1 MRWLKEKIKQWLIKE
16 VLKEEIQKLNEEI
29 QKLNQAQACYNRAS
43 CLCEESL
50 ENNREMQKM
59 FNEITD
65 VAVDVNMVKD
75 EHSWAVVCIAGKPEY
90 VKFIP
95 LSKNDARSVSDFLK
109 RFQYSKHIVDS
120 PIGFRRMLDGYFY
133 EGRKRNGSI

>member
-16 VLKEEIQKLNEEI
+16 VLKEEI

-65 VAVDVNMVKD
+65 VAVDVNMGRN

-95 LSKNDARSVSDFLK
+95 LNRNDARSVIDFLNQ
-109 RFQYSKHIVDS
+109 FQYSKHIVDS
-120 PIGFRRMLDGYFY
+120 PIKFRHMLNGYFL
-133 EGRKRNGSI
+133 K

>member
-1 MRWLKEKIKQWLIKE
+1 MRWLKEKLKQWLRKE
-16 VLKEEIQKLNEEI
+16 VLKEEIQKLN
-29 QKLNQAQACYNRAS
+29 QAQVCYNRAS

-65 VAVDVNMVKD
+65 VAVDVNFKE
-75 EHSWAVVCIAGKPEY
+75 EHSWAVVCIAGRPEY

-95 LSKNDARSVSDFLK
+95 LNNSDARTVIDFLK
-109 RFQYSKHIVDS
+109 HFQYSKRIVDS
-120 PIGFRRMLDGYFY
+120 PLGFRHMLNDYFY
-133 EGRKRNGSI
+133 EGRKKNGSI

>member
-1 MRWLKEKIKQWLIKE
+1 MRWLKEKIKQWLVKE
-16 VLKEEIQKLNEEI
+16 VLKEEI

-65 VAVDVNMVKD
+65 VAVDVNMGRN

-95 LSKNDARSVSDFLK
+95 LSGADARTVIEFLK
-109 RFQYSKHIVDS
+109 NFQYSKHIVDS
-120 PIGFRRMLDGYFY
+120 PLGFRHMLNDY
-133 EGRKRNGSI
+133 EGRKKNGSI

>member
-16 VLKEEIQKLNEEI
+16 VLKEEI

-65 VAVDVNMVKD
+65 VAVDVNMGRN
-75 EHSWAVVCIAGKPEY
+75 EYSWAVVCIAGKPEY

-95 LSKNDARSVSDFLK
+95 LNRNDARSVIDFLNQ
-109 RFQYSKHIVDS
+109 FQYSKHIVDS
-120 PIGFRRMLDGYFY
+120 PIRFRHMLNDYFL
-133 EGRKRNGSI
+133 K

>member
-120 PIGFRRMLDGYFY
+120 PIGFRRMLNDYFL
-133 EGRKRNGSI
+133 

>member
-1 MRWLKEKIKQWLIKE
+1 MRWLKEKIKQWLVKE
-16 VLKEEIQKLNEEI
+16 VLKEEI

-50 ENNREMQKM
+50 EKNREMQKM

-65 VAVDVNMVKD
+65 VAVDVNFKE
-75 EHSWAVVCIAGKPEY
+75 EHSWAVVCIAGRPEY

-95 LSKNDARSVSDFLK
+95 LSNSDARTVIEFLK
-109 RFQYSKHIVDS
+109 NFQYSKHIIDS
-120 PIGFRRMLDGYFY
+120 PLRFGHMLKDYFY
-133 EGRKRNGSI
+133 EERKEK

>member
-1 MRWLKEKIKQWLIKE
+1 MRRLKEKIKQWLIKE
-16 VLKEEIQKLNEEI
+16 VLKEEIQKLNEVLKEEI
-29 QKLNQAQACYNRAS
+29 QKLNQAQDCYNRAS

-59 FNEITD
+59 FNGITD
-65 VAVDVNMVKD
+65 VAVDVNIGKD

-95 LSKNDARSVSDFLK
+95 LSRNDARSVSDFLK

-120 PIGFRRMLDGYFY
+120 PIGFRHMLNDYFL
-133 EGRKRNGSI
+133 

>member
-16 VLKEEIQKLNEEI
+16 VLKEEIQKLNEVLKEEI

-59 FNEITD
+59 FNGITD
-65 VAVDVNMVKD
+65 VAVDVNIGKD
-75 EHSWAVVCIAGKPEY
+75 EHS
-90 VKFIP
+90 
-95 LSKNDARSVSDFLK
+95 
-109 RFQYSKHIVDS
+109 
-120 PIGFRRMLDGYFY
+120 
-133 EGRKRNGSI
+133 

>member
-16 VLKEEIQKLNEEI
+16 VLKEEI

-65 VAVDVNMVKD
+65 VAVDVNMGRN

-95 LSKNDARSVSDFLK
+95 LNRNDARSVIDFLNQ
-109 RFQYSKHIVDS
+109 FQYSKHIVDS
-120 PIGFRRMLDGYFY
+120 PIRFRHMLNDYFL
-133 EGRKRNGSI
+133 K

>member
-16 VLKEEIQKLNEEI
+16 VLKEEI

-65 VAVDVNMVKD
+65 VAVDVNMGRN

-95 LSKNDARSVSDFLK
+95 LNRNDVRSVIDFLNQ
-109 RFQYSKHIVDS
+109 FQYSKHIVDS
-120 PIGFRRMLDGYFY
+120 PIRFRHMLNDYFL
-133 EGRKRNGSI
+133 K

>member
-29 QKLNQAQACYNRAS
+29 QKLNHAQACYNRAS

-95 LSKNDARSVSDFLK
+95 LSKNDARSVSYFLK

-120 PIGFRRMLDGYFY
+120 PIGFRRMLNDYFL
-133 EGRKRNGSI
+133 

>member
-1 MRWLKEKIKQWLIKE
+1 MRWLKEKIKQWLVKE
-16 VLKEEIQKLNEEI
+16 VLKEEI

-43 CLCEESL
+43 CLCEKSL

-65 VAVDVNMVKD
+65 VAVDVNMGRN

-95 LSKNDARSVSDFLK
+95 LNRNDARSVIDFLNQ
-109 RFQYSKHIVDS
+109 FQYSKHIVDS
-120 PIGFRRMLDGYFY
+120 PIRFRHMLNDYFL
-133 EGRKRNGSI
+133 K

>member
-1 MRWLKEKIKQWLIKE
+1 MRWLKEKIKQWLVKE
-16 VLKEEIQKLNEEI
+16 VLKEEI

-65 VAVDVNMVKD
+65 VAVDVGFTNK

-95 LSKNDARSVSDFLK
+95 LSGANARTVIEFLK
-109 RFQYSKHIVDS
+109 NFQYSKHIIDS
-120 PIGFRRMLDGYFY
+120 PLRFRHMLNDYFY
-133 EGRKRNGSI
+133 EGRKRK

>member
-16 VLKEEIQKLNEEI
+16 VLKEEI

-65 VAVDVNMVKD
+65 VAVDVGFTNK
-75 EHSWAVVCIAGKPEY
+75 EHSWAVVCIAGRPEY

-95 LSKNDARSVSDFLK
+95 LSGTDARTVIDFLK
-109 RFQYSKHIVDS
+109 HFQYSKRIVDS
-120 PIGFRRMLDGYFY
+120 PLGFRHMMDGYFY

>member
-1 MRWLKEKIKQWLIKE
+1 MRWLKEKIKQWLRKE
-16 VLKEEIQKLNEEI
+16 VLKEEI

-43 CLCEESL
+43 YLCEESL

-65 VAVDVNMVKD
+65 VAVDVNFKE
-75 EHSWAVVCIAGKPEY
+75 EHSWAVVCIAGRPEY

-95 LSKNDARSVSDFLK
+95 LNNSDARTVIEFLK
-109 RFQYSKHIVDS
+109 NFQYSKHIIDS
-120 PIGFRRMLDGYFY
+120 PLRFRHMLSDYFC
-133 EGRKRNGSI
+133 EGRKKNGSI

>member
-16 VLKEEIQKLNEEI
+16 VLKEEIH
-29 QKLNQAQACYNRAS
+29 KLNQAQACYNRAS

-65 VAVDVNMVKD
+65 VAVDVNMGRN

-95 LSKNDARSVSDFLK
+95 LNRNDARSVIDFLNQ
-109 RFQYSKHIVDS
+109 FQYSKHIVDS
-120 PIGFRRMLDGYFY
+120 PIRFRHMLNDYFL
-133 EGRKRNGSI
+133 K

>member
-16 VLKEEIQKLNEEI
+16 VLKEEIQKLN
-29 QKLNQAQACYNRAS
+29 QAQACYNRAS
-43 CLCEESL
+43 YLCEESL

-65 VAVDVNMVKD
+65 VAVDVNMGRN

-95 LSKNDARSVSDFLK
+95 LNRNDARSVIDFLNQ
-109 RFQYSKHIVDS
+109 FQYSKHIVDS
-120 PIGFRRMLDGYFY
+120 PIKFRHMLNDYFL
-133 EGRKRNGSI
+133 K

>member
-16 VLKEEIQKLNEEI
+16 VLKEEI

-65 VAVDVNMVKD
+65 VAVDVNMGRN

-95 LSKNDARSVSDFLK
+95 LNRNDARSVIDFLNQ
-109 RFQYSKHIVDS
+109 FQYSKHIVDS
-120 PIGFRRMLDGYFY
+120 PIKFRHMLNDYFL
-133 EGRKRNGSI
+133 K